1 MQFSGK
7 RDVFVSDSRGGFLTF
22 YNQMHTRIISIVF
35 VSDLTPAKIIGLRPP
50 LILAG
55 IKDGFNC
62 SRPRDFWRLVIFNY
76 CPQLFEIILTDQ

>member
-7 RDVFVSDSRGGFLTF
+7 KDVFVSDSRGGF
-22 YNQMHTRIISIVF
+22 
-35 VSDLTPAKIIGLRPP
+35 LTPAKIIGLRPP

-55 IKDGFNC
+55 SKDGFNC